1 MQCSK
6 LGARVAMIYSTIF
19 VGTRLVQS
27 NCATIDPLI
36 QRHREGGAVTSDLIW
51 LSAMQMRRIEPYFP
65 RRKHDA
71 EAENRRC
78 GDEDDRS

>member
-6 LGARVAMIYSTIF
+6 LGARVAMIYSTISSARVLF
-19 VGTRLVQS
+19 D
-27 NCATIDPLI
+27 CATIDPLI
-36 QRHREGGAVTSDLIW
+36 QRRREGGAVIDLVW
-51 LSAMQMRRIEPYFP
+51 LSPMQMRRIEPYFP

-71 EAENRRC
+71 EAESRRC